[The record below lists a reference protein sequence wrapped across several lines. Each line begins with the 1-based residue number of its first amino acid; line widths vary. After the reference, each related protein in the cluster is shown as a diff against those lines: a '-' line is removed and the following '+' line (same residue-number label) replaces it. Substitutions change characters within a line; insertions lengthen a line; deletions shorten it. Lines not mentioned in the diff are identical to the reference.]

1 MKTSALSLF
10 RRHGRTNSCWFP
22 LLCALLLPTL
32 VIAVPAGAAE
42 IATDASAAAI
52 ELQNAIENA
61 VTSYRDELADLKV
74 RLRQMEA
81 IKDSLVNEMGVQE
94 HKSASHRQLLL
105 MSQPPI
111 ESLEQAIRSNR
122 LAYEHLSEQ
131 LERLQARYNAAAFLF
146 LNADDRIALARKQM
160 DDIPRSQLPDDRKAD
175 LTAEAEQLIDI
186 LVEKKALGEAFRKSY
201 EDLAGRLNALIME
214 QKALD
219 EKMAAEFQDRKKK
232 LLFTTTNPYRY
243 ILDNGVAEAWVH
255 FFNRIGTLLGL
266 SAEGLHWAQIK
277 RIQMSSW
284 VFLLFWLAIIL
295 VLRARSRDILHR
307 LETKH
312 DTPQWRFRR
321 LFLFLLRRSLLYLGL
336 TLLFGVYDAF
346 DWPLLDIGLANVLF
360 KIFLML
366 LLTRWGLD
374 YLEFMHGD
382 ASPKVFG
389 AYVITR
395 LKRLFRLLRAI
406 TLGSILFTWAA
417 GMESV
422 LVWLLRDG
430 LTIVLLGWTVFFWQR
445 AKKVAAEAA
454 RQGQAAPDP
463 RKMKLWIAWSYLVSG
478 GAVFISLIGY
488 GTLAG
493 HWWGGWIK
501 STTLLFWTY
510 VCWNAI
516 EEWRRDPY
524 VQQGIGND
532 PQRHG
537 GIHRLSWP
545 LIQLCRGLCLIVV
558 VRGIVWA
565 WDREGVL
572 FAWVTDLLNYTHT
585 IGSLDLSLRGIVHAV
600 VILFF
605 THIGVHI
612 GRTLLDEKV
621 LGKKALE
628 PGLKDSVITILS
640 YLAWSIGLLLALASL
655 GVNATSLAVVFGALS
670 VGIGFGLQ
678 TIFNNF
684 ISGLILLFERP
695 IQVGDFV
702 EVNGIWAE
710 VKKINVRATVVQT
723 FDNASVIIPNSEF
736 VSQQVTNWSFKD
748 RRMRKNLN
756 VGVAYG
762 TDIDLVAKTLLDIA
776 NAFPDVLK
784 FPRPEVLFIDHGDNA
799 LIFCLR
805 LWVQVEDSAIVP
817 SKIRFEID
825 KRFRELG
832 IEIPFPQRDIHIR
845 SIAKELSPATVTEAL
860 QGNSAGSAGASS
872 EKKMHHDPPIEG
884 A

>member
-1 MKTSALSLF
+1 MKTKALDLF
-10 RRHGRTNSCWFP
+10 RRHARVGDKRPSAF
-22 LLCALLLPTL
+22 CAILLLTL
-32 VIAVPAGAAE
+32 CMVTPAMGAETTAE
-42 IATDASAAAI
+42 ALG
-52 ELQNAIENA
+52 ELQSALVNA
-61 VTSYRDELADLKV
+61 VTSHRDELAELKV
-74 RLRQMEA
+74 RLGQMEA
-81 IKDSLVNEMGVQE
+81 LKGNLVNEMGVQE
-94 HKSASHRQLLL
+94 HKSASYRQLLL
-105 MSQPPI
+105 MSQPPL
-111 ESLEQAIRSNR
+111 ESLEQGIRSNR
-122 LAYEHLSEQ
+122 LGYEHLSEQ
-131 LERLQARYNAAAFLF
+131 LEKLRARYNTASFLF
-146 LNADDRIALARKQM
+146 LNADDRIALVRKQM
-160 DDIPRSQLPDDRKAD
+160 DDIPRSRLPDDRKNAMA
-175 LTAEAEQLIDI
+175 AEAEQLIDI

-201 EDLAGRLNALIME
+201 EDLAGRLNALILE
-214 QKALD
+214 LKALD
-219 EKMAAEFQDRKKK
+219 EKLSSEFEDRKQKM
-232 LLFTTTNPYRY
+232 LFTTTNPYRH
-243 ILDNGVAEAWVH
+243 IFDNGIAEAWTH

-266 SAEGLHWAQIK
+266 STEVLHWEQIQ

-284 VFLLFWLAIIL
+284 VFFLFWLTAIL
-295 VLRARSRDILHR
+295 VLRARSRDILQR

-312 DTPQWRFRR
+312 ETPQWRFRR

-336 TLLFGVYDAF
+336 TLLFGAYDAF

-360 KIFLML
+360 KIFLVL
-366 LLTRWGLD
+366 LLTHWGLD
-374 YLEFMHGD
+374 YLKFMHGD
-382 ASPKVFG
+382 ASPTALG

-395 LKRLFRLLRAI
+395 LKRFFRLLRAI
-406 TLGSILFTWAA
+406 TLVSILFTWVA
-417 GMESV
+417 GVESV
-422 LVWLLRDG
+422 LAWLLRDG
-430 LTIVLLGWTVFFWQR
+430 LTIVLLVWIIFFWQR
-445 AKKVAAEAA
+445 AKQVAAEAA
-454 RQGQAAPDP
+454 RQGQAVPDP

-478 GAVFISLIGY
+478 GAVLISLVGY

-501 STTLLFWTY
+501 STTLLFWAY
-510 VCWNAI
+510 VSWNAI

-524 VQQGIGND
+524 VHQGIGND
-532 PQRHG
+532 PQRLG
-537 GIHRLSWP
+537 GNHRLSWP
-545 LIQLCRGLCLIVV
+545 LIQLCRGLCLIGVA
-558 VRGIVWA
+558 RGIVWA

-572 FAWVTDLLNYTHT
+572 FARVTEVLNYTHT
-585 IGSLDLSLRGIVHAV
+585 IGNLNLNLRGIVHAV

-640 YLAWSIGLLLALASL
+640 YLAWSIGLLLALASV

-736 VSQQVTNWSFKD
+736 ISQQVTNWSFKD

-784 FPRPEVLFIDHGDNA
+784 FPRPEVLFLDHGDNA

-805 LWVQVEDSAIVP
+805 VWVQVEDSAVVP

-860 QGNSAGSAGASS
+860 QGDSAGNSGASR
-872 EKKMHHDPPIEG
+872 EKKMRHDPPIEG
-884 A
+884 G

>member
-1 MKTSALSLF
+1 MKTRALHLL
-10 RRHGRTNSCWFP
+10 RRHRHSGTMWPFV
-22 LLCALLLPTL
+22 LYALLLLTL
-32 VIAVPAGAAE
+32 CTAVRALGAE
-42 IATDASAAAI
+42 TATHAATAAL
-52 ELQNAIENA
+52 ELQNALENA
-61 VTSYRDELADLKV
+61 ANSHQEELADLKG
-74 RLRQMEA
+74 RLDRLESTRSQ
-81 IKDSLVNEMGVQE
+81 LLNEMRAQE
-94 HKSASHRQLLL
+94 HKSASHHQLLL
-105 MSQPPI
+105 MSQPPL

-122 LAYEHLSEQ
+122 LGYDRLSEQ
-131 LERLQARYNAAAFLF
+131 LEKLQARYTAASMLF
-146 LNADDRIALARKQM
+146 LNAGDRIALARKQIE
-160 DDIPRSQLPDDRKAD
+160 DLVRSQLAEDQKAA
-175 LTAEAEQLIDI
+175 LAAKAETLIAI
-186 LVEKKALGEAFRKSY
+186 LDQKKALGEAYQKSY
-201 EDLAGRLNALIME
+201 DDLSGRMKALIE
-214 QKALD
+214 EKGALD
-219 EKMAAEFQDRKKK
+219 EKLSAEFQSRKKK
-232 LLFTTTNPYRY
+232 LLFTTTNPYRH
-243 ILDNGVAEAWVH
+243 ISDNGIAEACTY
-255 FFNRIGTLLGL
+255 FIDRMAALLGHSTEL
-266 SAEGLHWAQIK
+266 LRWDQAK
-277 RIQMSSW
+277 RSPTNLW
-284 VFLLFWLAIIL
+284 VVFLFWLVAIL
-295 VLRARSRDILHR
+295 GLQARLRGSLQRI
-307 LETKH
+307 ETDH
-312 DTPQWRFRR
+312 DTPQWHYRR

-336 TLLFGVYDAF
+336 TLLFGAY
-346 DWPLLDIGLANVLF
+346 DWPLLDLGLGNVLF

-374 YLEFMHGD
+374 YLKFLQSG
-382 ASPKVFG
+382 ASPTALG
-389 AYVITR
+389 AFVITQ
-395 LKRLFRLLRAI
+395 LKRFLKLLRAI
-406 TLGSILFTWAA
+406 TLVSILFTWAA

-422 LVWLLRDG
+422 LTWLLRDG

-445 AKKVAAEAA
+445 TKQVMAEAA

-478 GAVFISLIGY
+478 GAVLISLIGY

-501 STTLLFWTY
+501 STLLLFWAY
-510 VCWNAI
+510 VSWNAI

-524 VQQGIGND
+524 VQQDLGND

-545 LIQLCRGLCLIVV
+545 LIQLCRALCLIGVL
-558 VRGIVWA
+558 RGIVWA
-565 WDREGVL
+565 WDREGAL

-585 IGSLDLSLRGIVHAV
+585 IGNLNLNLRGIVHAV

-605 THIGVHI
+605 THIVVHI

-640 YLAWSIGLLLALASL
+640 YLAWSIGLLLALASV

-736 VSQQVTNWSFKD
+736 ISQQVTNWSFKD

-762 TDIDLVAKTLLDIA
+762 SDTDLVEKTLLDIA
-776 NAFPDVLK
+776 DGFPEVLK
-784 FPRPEVLFIDHGDNA
+784 FPKPEVLFLDHGDNA
-799 LIFCLR
+799 LLFCLR
-805 LWVQVEDSAIVP
+805 LWVQVEDGAIVP
-817 SKIRFEID
+817 SRIRFEID

-845 SIAKELSPATVTEAL
+845 SIAKELSPAAVMEAFRGDSTENT
-860 QGNSAGSAGASS
+860 GPPS
-872 EKKMHHDPPIEG
+872 EKKIHNDPLPNGE
-884 A
+884 